1 MRNWFKRRFSE
12 PTTYI
17 GLGLLSQAAMV
28 LTKADPSHTELVG
41 QVVAQ
46 SAEPLASGNYTAA
59 LTLGLSGLLGI
70 LMGEKSR

>member
-1 MRNWFKRRFSE
+1 MSWFKKRLSE

-17 GLGLLSQAAMV
+17 GLGLLSQAVMV
-28 LTKADPSHTELVG
+28 LTKADPSHTQLVG

-59 LTLGLSGLLGI
+59 VTLGLSGLLGV
-70 LMGEKSR
+70 LMGEKGK